1 MNGES
6 GVAARTDTM
15 RDHQER
21 INRVLLHLQ
30 SNPGAP
36 FSVEQLARIACF
48 SPFHFHRL
56 FAAYVGE
63 PISAHVR
70 RLRLERAAVQ
80 LRTSPGPVT
89 EIALDAG
96 YETSAA
102 FNKAFQQQFHVSP
115 TTFRQSPAANFTA
128 ALKHQSPITLPI
140 MKPKIV
146 DRPEKQ
152 ALFVRRTGA
161 YSESASAAW
170 EAVCRFAFSR
180 RLVPPDREFIGISH
194 DDPQITAQE
203 KLRYDACITV
213 SQPVKPEGE
222 VGVQSIAGG
231 RYAVFL
237 HKGPYE
243 GLLNTYRF
251 IFGEWL
257 PGSGEELRDVPS
269 FELYL
274 NTPERTRP
282 ENLRTEIYIPLKQG
296 RRAPDH
302 TRR

>member
-1 MNGES
+1 M
-6 GVAARTDTM
+6 ATRTDTV

-30 SNPGAP
+30 ENPGAAL
-36 FSVEQLARIACF
+36 SVEQLARIACF

-56 FAAYVGE
+56 FVAHVGE
-63 PISAHVR
+63 PLSAHVR
-70 RLRLERAAVQ
+70 RLRLERAALI
-80 LRTSPGPVT
+80 LRNSRASVT
-89 EIALDAG
+89 EVALESG

-102 FNKAFQQQFHVSP
+102 FNKAFQQHFHVSP
-115 TTFRQSPAANFTA
+115 TTFRQSSPVNFTA
-128 ALKHQSPITLPI
+128 ALKLKRGIAASKH
-140 MKPKIV
+140 MKPEII

-152 ALFVRRTGA
+152 AIFVRRTGA
-161 YSESASAAW
+161 YKESASAAW
-170 EAVCRFAFSR
+170 EAVCRFAYPR
-180 RLVPPDREFIGISH
+180 HLVAPGQEFIGISH

-213 SQPVKPEGE
+213 SQPVKAEGE
-222 VGVQSIAGG
+222 VGVQKIAGG

-243 GLLNTYRF
+243 NLMGTYQF

-274 NTPERTRP
+274 NTPEHTQP
-282 ENLRTEIYIPLKQG
+282 ENLKTGIYIPLK
-296 RRAPDH
+296 
-302 TRR
+302 

>member
-1 MNGES
+1 MNLDS
-6 GVAARTDTM
+6 GLPTRTGTV
-15 RDHQER
+15 RDHRER

-30 SNPGAP
+30 SNPGSP
-36 FSVEQLARIACF
+36 LSVEELARIACF

-56 FAAYVGE
+56 FVAYVGE

-70 RLRLERAAVQ
+70 RLRLERAAVR
-80 LRTSPGPVT
+80 LRTSNAPVT
-89 EIALDAG
+89 EVALDAG
-96 YETSAA
+96 YESSAA
-102 FNKAFQQQFHVSP
+102 FNKAFRQHFQASP
-115 TTFRQSPAANFTA
+115 TTFRRLPGANVTV
-128 ALKHQSPITLPI
+128 ALNHQHQPIRLASVHMKP
-140 MKPKIV
+140 KPKIV
-146 DRPEKQ
+146 ERPEKQ
-152 ALFVRRTGA
+152 AVFVRRTGA
-161 YSESASAAW
+161 YEESAGAAW
-170 EAVCRFAFSR
+170 EAVCRFAYSR
-180 RLVPPDREFIGISH
+180 RLVSPDREFIGISH

-243 GLLNTYRF
+243 NLLGTYQF

-274 NTPERTRP
+274 NAPERTRP
-282 ENLRTEIYIPLKQG
+282 ENLKTEIYIPLK
-296 RRAPDH
+296 
-302 TRR
+302 